1 MKSIKLILSVLA
13 FTAAGGICAE
23 SEVLDTE
30 AKASPELV
38 KINPAG
44 LQLHRLMD
52 AYWND
57 YIELRPMEANLNG
70 DMRNLGKLQD
80 VSEAGRQ
87 QSISLLDRYLKTL
100 SSIPFASLD
109 KDGKVN
115 FRVFE
120 WMLKHERRTLDFDWH
135 YYTFTSYAGWHSS
148 FASAMQQIRPN
159 TASDYKAYVERLN
172 AFPKYTDQH
181 ITLMRA
187 AIQTGNTQPCES
199 LVGYG
204 EGISGYIK
212 PVDES
217 SFYTAFKNFPKQLS
231 SSDQK
236 SLSLAAR
243 RAIKNSINPSYQ
255 KYTKF
260 YQEEYLPACRKQ
272 VGISSV
278 PDGAELYDH
287 FVKYYTTVD
296 TNAEAVHALGLSEVA
311 RIRGEMK
318 KIISGVNFKGS
329 FKEFLNFLRTDEQF
343 YPKTKQDYLAAAAFI
358 AKKVDGKLPEYFSFL
373 PRNPYGIEE
382 IPMQIA
388 PKVTPAYYQ
397 GGAADGTR
405 SGKYY
410 INTYNLKSRP
420 LYELPALTLH
430 EAVPGHHLQISI
442 QNEMTT
448 LPDLRRF
455 YYFHPFGE
463 GWALYSEFL
472 GEEMGIYTTDYERF
486 GRLTYEMWRALRLVV
501 DTGMHAKGWSR
512 ERAINLM
519 ADNSALSLH
528 NITTEVD
535 RYITWPGQALAYKM
549 GELKIRELRALAE
562 NELGEDFNLREF
574 HSQILTNGAVPLTVM
589 ETMVK
594 DWLGNK
600 KR

>member
-1 MKSIKLILSVLA
+1 MKAIKLILSALA
-13 FTAAGGICAE
+13 VAAAGGACAAN
-23 SEVLDTE
+23 VALD
-30 AKASPELV
+30 SPVGKRHELV
-38 KINPAG
+38 KTNSAG
-44 LQLHRLMD
+44 LKLHELMN

-57 YIELRPMEANLNG
+57 YIELRPIESNLNG
-70 DMRNLGKLQD
+70 DMRNLGALQD
-80 VSEAGRQ
+80 VSEIGHQ
-87 QSISLLDRYLKTL
+87 QSINLLDSYQEKL
-100 SSIPFASLD
+100 SVIPFASLD
-109 KDGKVN
+109 KNGKVN

-120 WMLKHERRTLDFDWH
+120 WMLKHERKTLDFDWH

-148 FASAMQQIRPN
+148 FASAMQQLRPS
-159 TASDYKAYVERLN
+159 TSSDYSAYVDRLN
-172 AFPKYTDQH
+172 AFPKYADQN

-187 AIQTGNTQPCES
+187 GIETGNTQPCES
-199 LVGYG
+199 LKGYG

-212 PVDES
+212 PASDS
-217 SFYTAFKNFPKQLS
+217 SFFAVFKTFPKQIS
-231 SSDQK
+231 KADQK
-236 SLSLAAR
+236 SLSLAAHK
-243 RAIKNSINPSYQ
+243 AIEESVNPSYRR
-255 KYTKF
+255 YSEF
-260 YQEEYLPACRKQ
+260 YQKEYLPACRKQ

-278 PDGAELYDH
+278 PNGAALYDH

-296 TNAEAVHALGLSEVA
+296 TNAETVHALGLSEVA

-318 KIISGVNFKGS
+318 KIIAAVNFKGS
-329 FKEFLNFLRTDEQF
+329 FKEFLHFLRTDEQF

-463 GWALYSEFL
+463 GWALYAEYL
-472 GEEMGIYTTDYERF
+472 GEEMGIYTTDYEKF

-549 GELKIRELRALAE
+549 GELKIRELRTFAE
-562 NELGEDFNLREF
+562 VELGEDFNLREF
-574 HSQILTNGAVPLTVM
+574 HSQLLINGAVPLTVM

-594 DWLGNK
+594 DWVTIK
-600 KR
+600 KK